1 MTYRKLI
8 ERSYKFLIVVLF
20 LGSSGYT
27 FSQADTSSVKKER
40 EMYAPVAPI
49 EHNPQAKWYDKINIR
64 GYAQLRYNRLL
75 ETNPNLGC
83 EQCDRSWG
91 NNGGFFMR
99 RIRIIF
105 FGQIHPRVYF
115 YIQPDFASSASST
128 NLHFVQIR
136 DAYFDVGLD
145 KHNEF
150 RFRIGQS
157 KVPFGF
163 ENMQSSQNRLPL
175 DRNDALNSA
184 VSNERDLG
192 VFFYWAPKEIR
203 KRFSML
209 VREGYKGTGDY
220 GVVGVGVYNGQL
232 ANKPE
237 MNNSP
242 HVVAR
247 VTYPF
252 KIKDQIFEPSI
263 QAYTGD
269 YTIASSSITPGVIHK
284 ENLTYLDQRAAIT
297 AVLYPRPFGFMA
309 EYNIG
314 RGPQYNKATNTIEV
328 SDLQGGYVTF
338 NYRIKTGKQLIYP
351 FVRMQYYEGGKKHER
366 DARSYHVNEYE
377 FGVEWLPYKNFE
389 IVTMYTYASRR
400 YEDGSLPNNLQKGGL
415 LRIQLQVNF

>member
-1 MTYRKLI
+1 
-8 ERSYKFLIVVLF
+8 
-20 LGSSGYT
+20 
-27 FSQADTSSVKKER
+27 
-40 EMYAPVAPI
+40 
-49 EHNPQAKWYDKINIR
+49 
-64 GYAQLRYNRLL
+64 
-75 ETNPNLGC
+75 
-83 EQCDRSWG
+83 
-91 NNGGFFMR
+91 
-99 RIRIIF
+99 
-105 FGQIHPRVYF
+105 
-115 YIQPDFASSASST
+115 
-128 NLHFVQIR
+128 
-136 DAYFDVGLD
+136 
-145 KHNEF
+145 
-150 RFRIGQS
+150 
-157 KVPFGF
+157 
-163 ENMQSSQNRLPL
+163 MQSSQNRLPL

-269 YTIASSSITPGVIHK
+269 YTLASSSVTPGVNHK

-314 RGPQYNKATNTIEV
+314 RGPQYNKVTNSIEV

-338 NYRIKTGKQLIYP
+338 NYRIKAGKQLIYP

-389 IVTMYTYASRR
+389 IVTMYTFASRR
-400 YEDGSLPNNLQKGGL
+400 YEDGALPNNLQKGGL